1 MYICYDKL
9 WKLLLERN
17 IRKTE
22 MSEVAGLN
30 SRTLA
35 KLSKNETVTTD
46 TIARICKALHCD
58 VGDIME
64 YRDAEKAATL
74 VAALPYIQK
83 YYKKTIVI
91 KYGGNAM
98 TSEELKEAVMGD
110 IVLLS
115 LIGIKVVLVHGGGP
129 EISDM
134 LKRTGKESRFVNGLR
149 VTDAETQEIVQMV
162 LAGKINKNLVNL
174 LENAGGHAIGL
185 CGVDGHMIEAKQL
198 NPELGF
204 VGEVTGVNTQPILDV
219 LEKGGVA

>member
-74 VAALPYIQK
+74 Y
-83 YYKKTIVI
+83 
-91 KYGGNAM
+91 
-98 TSEELKEAVMGD
+98 EAFRN
-110 IVLLS
+110 S
-115 LIGIKVVLVHGGGP
+115 AK
-129 EISDM
+129 
-134 LKRTGKESRFVNGLR
+134 
-149 VTDAETQEIVQMV
+149 V
-162 LAGKINKNLVNL
+162 LARTPTCVSYALLFRGKKIPDSP
-174 LENAGGHAIGL
+174 IGDQSNQGQHHSL
-185 CGVDGHMIEAKQL
+185 
-198 NPELGF
+198 
-204 VGEVTGVNTQPILDV
+204 
-219 LEKGGVA
+219 

>member
-58 VGDIME
+58 VSDIME

-74 VAALPYIQK
+74 YEAFQNSAKVLARTPTCVSYALLFRGKKYLIHQSVTKANKDSTIRCKENGTVVWEQTYRFDGTSAPTKTEEVLLRPSYRSDCTTLVLIQGKPSKITGLNEGIFLSPDYKGEKRGVCVLSTAAFKL
-83 YYKKTIVI
+83 
-91 KYGGNAM
+91 YGG
-98 TSEELKEAVMGD
+98 
-110 IVLLS
+110 
-115 LIGIKVVLVHGGGP
+115 
-129 EISDM
+129 
-134 LKRTGKESRFVNGLR
+134 
-149 VTDAETQEIVQMV
+149 
-162 LAGKINKNLVNL
+162 
-174 LENAGGHAIGL
+174 
-185 CGVDGHMIEAKQL
+185 
-198 NPELGF
+198 
-204 VGEVTGVNTQPILDV
+204 
-219 LEKGGVA
+219 

>member
-64 YRDAEKAATL
+64 YRDAERPQRCMKPSKIQRRS
-74 VAALPYIQK
+74 LPGRLPAFLMPCSSG
-83 YYKKTIVI
+83 V
-91 KYGGNAM
+91 
-98 TSEELKEAVMGD
+98 
-110 IVLLS
+110 
-115 LIGIKVVLVHGGGP
+115 
-129 EISDM
+129 
-134 LKRTGKESRFVNGLR
+134 
-149 VTDAETQEIVQMV
+149 
-162 LAGKINKNLVNL
+162 KN
-174 LENAGGHAIGL
+174 
-185 CGVDGHMIEAKQL
+185 
-198 NPELGF
+198 
-204 VGEVTGVNTQPILDV
+204 T
-219 LEKGGVA
+219 